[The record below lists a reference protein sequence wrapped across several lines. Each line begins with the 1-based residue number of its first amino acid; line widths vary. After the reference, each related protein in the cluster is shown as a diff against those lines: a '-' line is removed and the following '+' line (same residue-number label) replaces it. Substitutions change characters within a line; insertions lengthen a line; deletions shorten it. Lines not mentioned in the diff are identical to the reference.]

1 MRCARITRSCG
12 SVKGVSLMRFAIAS
26 KCLRVISILFF
37 FCCFVNILSQVFA
50 EKSRSFYLFLLLLP
64 WPRLFFL
71 YFLDGVEPF
80 CPPPLLYDFVY
91 LELPIV
97 VFFFTASSRLV
108 GFNFLFAMGCPPVFI
123 PSAKSLLPLRES

>member
-1 MRCARITRSCG
+1 MVGKRGFFNEVCNCFE
-12 SVKGVSLMRFAIAS
+12 VFAS
-26 KCLRVISILFF
+26 HMGLTFL
-37 FCCFVNILSQVFA
+37 FCCFVNILSQEFA

-97 VFFFTASSRLV
+97 VFFFTASPRLV
-108 GFNFLFAMGCPPVFI
+108 GFNFLFAMGCPPVFV
-123 PSAKSLLPLRES
+123 PSAKSLLSLRES